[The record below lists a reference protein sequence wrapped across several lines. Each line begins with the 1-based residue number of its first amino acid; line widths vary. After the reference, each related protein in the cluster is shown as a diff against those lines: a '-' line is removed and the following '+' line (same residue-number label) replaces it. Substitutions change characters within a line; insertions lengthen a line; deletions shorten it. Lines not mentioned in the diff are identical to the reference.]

1 MYASAQNIAGKKS
14 ISVARDQANAMGHF
28 APGFYDRRFKM
39 IRKIIA
45 SLLATLFFGGLFGTL
60 AGCNT
65 MEGAGQD
72 IQRGGKA
79 ITDEAREQRDRR

>member
-1 MYASAQNIAGKKS
+1 
-14 ISVARDQANAMGHF
+14 
-28 APGFYDRRFKM
+28 M
-39 IRKIIA
+39 IRKIMA
-45 SLLATLFFGGLFGTL
+45 SLLAALFFAGLFGTL

-79 ITDEAREQRDRR
+79 ITDEAREQRDKR

>member
-1 MYASAQNIAGKKS
+1 MYASAQNIAGERR
-14 ISVARDQANAMGHF
+14 ISVARNQANIFGYF
-28 APGFYDRRFKM
+28 DRNFYDRRIKM
-39 IRKIIA
+39 IRKFMA
-45 SLLATLFFGGLFGTL
+45 SLLATLFFAGLFGTL

-79 ITDEAREQRDRR
+79 ITDEAREQRDKR